1 MILRRKKDVSNAKAP
16 DYREINLGG
25 KNSTIVY
32 KGDIF
37 RILTPGGGGWGSRPA
52 ASSVTKR
59 KAETI
64 SGSAKRFVPLA
75 GGSLSNFAENQNS
88 V

>member
-1 MILRRKKDVSNAKAP
+1 MGDSNAKAP
-16 DYREINLGG
+16 KYRVINLGG

-52 ASSVTKR
+52 DNASSATKR
-59 KAETI
+59 KAESVDG